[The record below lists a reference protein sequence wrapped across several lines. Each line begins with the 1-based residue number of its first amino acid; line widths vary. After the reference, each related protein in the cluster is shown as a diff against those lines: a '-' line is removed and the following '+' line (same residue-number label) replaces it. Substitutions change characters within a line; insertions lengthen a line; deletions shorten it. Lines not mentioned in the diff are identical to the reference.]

1 MFSTISTYSTGKRS
15 LSPIM
20 RRAEANL
27 QAHLTP
33 FRDISLS
40 GLCKLAIHKKT
51 GKYFTGKVCIS
62 DGNFEEIVK
71 YRNGNEI
78 FSLIR
83 RKTGEKMWAI
93 GKKFRVFSPL
103 SSEESIAYSNFCN
116 RKTINFSDIM

>member
-1 MFSTISTYSTGKRS
+1 MFPTISSCSTGKRS

-27 QAHLTP
+27 RAHLTP

-51 GKYFTGKVCIS
+51 GKYFTGKICIS

-71 YRNGNEI
+71 YKNGTEI

-83 RKTGEKMWAI
+83 RKAGEKMWAI
-93 GKKFRVFSPL
+93 GKKFKMFSPL
-103 SSEESIAYSNFCN
+103 SSEESIAYSNFCSH
-116 RKTINFSDIM
+116 KTTNFSDIM